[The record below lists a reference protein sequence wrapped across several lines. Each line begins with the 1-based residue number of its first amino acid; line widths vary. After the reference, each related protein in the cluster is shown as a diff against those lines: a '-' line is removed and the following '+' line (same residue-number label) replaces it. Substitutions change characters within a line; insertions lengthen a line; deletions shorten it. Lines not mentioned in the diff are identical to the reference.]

1 MTIFELKIYFSRVYI
16 FSIFNNIQS
25 LLLKK
30 SILFLNYLNPYGTT
44 PLCILY
50 KFYQQ
55 NTWHG
60 AQAIRN

>member
-30 SILFLNYLNPYGTT
+30 SILFLNYLNPYGAT

-55 NTWHG
+55 NTWYR